1 MDSDRVRE
9 LWDCLSD
16 VDFRTRSRNP
26 DWFKSVVV
34 SMLLGP
40 GNQDAIEERA
50 IEVVRALGL
59 AGITFRKVAV
69 RGSIHPST
77 SATTVRELIT
87 KTMGTGWVRITAS
100 TILACTALPMTDHG
114 AGTELSAVRV
124 RRVAGMGCTGS
135 NACGGE

>member
-59 AGITFRKVAV
+59 AGITFPTGR
-69 RGSIHPST
+69 RPWFHPSFHLGYDGPRAYHEDHEHRVGENH
-77 SATTVRELIT
+77 SFNDLGVYCATHDRPWSGY
-87 KTMGTGWVRITAS
+87 GTIGNSCMPSCRYGMRG
-100 TILACTALPMTDHG
+100 LECL
-114 AGTELSAVRV
+114 
-124 RRVAGMGCTGS
+124 RR
-135 NACGGE
+135 